1 MPIRNVATKYNE
13 LFNRA
18 KQSQM
23 NLYTIKQFADIC
35 GVTYEAIRQRIE
47 SGTIKPIATNRTV
60 INGDDY
66 KDLINYLKLKSKT

>member
-1 MPIRNVATKYNE
+1 
-13 LFNRA
+13 
-18 KQSQM
+18 M

-35 GVTYEAIRQRIE
+35 GVSYEAIRQRIE
-47 SGTIKPIATNRTV
+47 SGTIKPIATNPTV

>member
-1 MPIRNVATKYNE
+1 
-13 LFNRA
+13 
-18 KQSQM
+18 M

-47 SGTIKPIATNRTV
+47 SGTIKPIATNPTV

-66 KDLINYLKLKSKT
+66 KDCINYLKLNTRNYNIMFILILKKNSQILIF